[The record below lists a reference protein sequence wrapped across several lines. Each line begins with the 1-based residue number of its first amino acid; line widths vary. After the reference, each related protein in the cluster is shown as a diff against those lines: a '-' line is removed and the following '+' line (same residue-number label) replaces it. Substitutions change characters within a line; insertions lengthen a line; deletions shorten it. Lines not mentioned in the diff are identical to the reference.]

1 MKMPEEKPLYITPI
15 LINEANIFVLF
26 YLRGRWGVDETLRSY
41 E

>member
-26 YLRGRWGVDETLRSY
+26 YLRGVDETLRSY